1 MNIIFDI
8 TLYDITIITTILVG
22 TFSGLIPYIPYIL
35 YMFIFLIIGPYT
47 TFISLILYCL
57 FLYYNVLK

>member
-1 MNIIFDI
+1 MNI

-22 TFSGLIPYIPYIL
+22 TFSGLIPYIL

-47 TFISLILYCL
+47 TFILYCLILY
-57 FLYYNVLK
+57 YHSLK

>member
-22 TFSGLIPYIPYIL
+22 TFSGLIPYIL

>member
-22 TFSGLIPYIPYIL
+22 TFSGLIPYIL

-57 FLYYNVLK
+57 FLYYNILK

>member
-22 TFSGLIPYIPYIL
+22 TFSGLIPYIL

-57 FLYYNVLK
+57 FLYYHVLK